1 MNVLVLSGGGQA
13 GWDMLGAMSHIQKE
27 QQSFDAY
34 IGTSVGGVIAALCS
48 VGNHAVELF
57 ETLQHVDISN
67 KPSLV
72 RCVEE
77 FGFCDSQPLMTAV
90 TKMLEDTC
98 GPEPTFKTHHER
110 FDVDLV
116 ITGVC
121 VTTQQTEYFRWD
133 THPDMKLMDAIRI
146 TCAVPILFV
155 PVKHDDRLYVDGA
168 LGDNFP
174 LEYAHR
180 TYNDTAKRVVGVSV
194 QSARTQSTCFF
205 TYVVNVIRF
214 MIDRHQPI
222 AAQVTTADEKCTVT
236 VIPLE
241 QTVSRMFDLFRNVE
255 NKRVLFDH
263 GKESAQKHLKPL
275 AIVNE

>member
-13 GWDMLGAMSHIQKE
+13 GWEMLGAMSHIQKE

-90 TKMLEDTC
+90 TKMLENTC

-110 FDVDLV
+110 FGVDLV

-133 THPDMKLMDAIRI
+133 THPDMKIMDALRI

-174 LEYAHR
+174 IEYALR
-180 TYNDTAKRVVGVSV
+180 AYKDTAQRVVGVSV

-205 TYVVNVIRF
+205 TYVVNVLRF
-214 MIDRHQPI
+214 LVDRHQPLPEN
-222 AAQVTTADEKCTVT
+222 ALSADEKCK
-236 VIPLE
+236 VIIVPLE

-255 NKRVLFDH
+255 NKQTMFDQ
-263 GKESAQKHLKPL
+263 GKESAQKAFKTV
-275 AIVNE
+275 ADCK

>member
-13 GWDMLGAMSHIQKE
+13 GWDMLGAINHIQE
-27 QQSFDAY
+27 EIPSFDAY
-34 IGTSVGGVIAALCS
+34 VGTSVGGVIATLCS
-48 VGNHAVELF
+48 VGFHAVELF

-77 FGFCDSQPLMTAV
+77 FGLCDSQPLMNSV
-90 TKMLEDTC
+90 TKLLEDKC

-110 FDVDLV
+110 FGVDLV

-174 LEYAHR
+174 IEYALR
-180 TYNDTAKRVVGVSV
+180 TYKDTAKRVVGVTV
-194 QSARTQSTCFF
+194 QTARMQPTCFF
-205 TYVVNVIRF
+205 TYVVNVLRF
-214 MIDRHQPI
+214 LSDRHQSLT
-222 AAQVTTADEKCTVT
+222 AKVTTADDNCTVT
-236 VIPLE
+236 VVPLE
-241 QTVSRMFDLFRNVE
+241 QAVSRMFDLFRNVE
-255 NKRVLFDH
+255 NKRVMFDH
-263 GKESAQKHLKPL
+263 GKETAQKHLKPL
-275 AIVNE
+275 PIVNE

>member
-13 GWDMLGAMSHIQKE
+13 GWDMLGAINHIQE
-27 QQSFDAY
+27 EIPSFDAY
-34 IGTSVGGVIAALCS
+34 VGTSVGGIIATLCS
-48 VGNHAVELF
+48 VGFHAVELF

-77 FGFCDSQPLMTAV
+77 FGLCDSQPLVNSV
-90 TKMLEDTC
+90 TKLLEDKC

-110 FDVDLV
+110 FGVDLV

-174 LEYAHR
+174 IEYALR
-180 TYNDTAKRVVGVSV
+180 TYKDTAKRVVGVTV
-194 QSARTQSTCFF
+194 QPARMQPTCFF
-205 TYVVNVIRF
+205 TYVVNVLRF
-214 MIDRHQPI
+214 LIDRHQSLT
-222 AAQVTTADEKCTVT
+222 AKVTTADDNCTVT
-236 VIPLE
+236 VVPLE
-241 QTVSRMFDLFRNVE
+241 QAVSRMFDLFRNVE
-255 NKRVLFDH
+255 NKRVMFDH
-263 GKESAQKHLKPL
+263 GKETAQKHLKPL
-275 AIVNE
+275 PIVNE

>member
-13 GWDMLGAMSHIQKE
+13 GWEMLGAMSHIQKE

-90 TKMLEDTC
+90 TKMLENTC

-110 FDVDLV
+110 FGVDLV

-121 VTTQQTEYFRWD
+121 VTTQQSEYFRWD
-133 THPDMKLMDAIRI
+133 THPDMKIMDALRI

-174 LEYAHR
+174 IEYALR
-180 TYNDTAKRVVGVSV
+180 TYKDTAQRVVGVSV
-194 QSARTQSTCFF
+194 QPARTQSTCFF
-205 TYVVNVIRF
+205 TYVVNVLRF
-214 MIDRHQPI
+214 LVERHQPLPEN
-222 AAQVTTADEKCTVT
+222 ALSADEKCK
-236 VIPLE
+236 VIIVPLE

-255 NKRVLFDH
+255 NKQTMFDQ
-263 GKESAQKHLKPL
+263 GKESAQKAFKTV
-275 AIVNE
+275 ADCK

>member
-174 LEYAHR
+174 LEYALR
-180 TYNDTAKRVVGVSV
+180 KYKDTARHVVGVSV
-194 QSARTQSTCFF
+194 QPARTQSTCFF
-205 TYVVNVIRF
+205 TYVVNVLRF
-214 MIDRHQPI
+214 LVDRHQPPLTNTLS
-222 AAQVTTADEKCTVT
+222 ADDKCKVTIV
-236 VIPLE
+236 PLE
-241 QTVSRMFDLFRNVE
+241 QTVARMFDLFRNVE
-255 NKRVLFDH
+255 NKQTMFDQ
-263 GKESAQKHLKPL
+263 GKESAQKAFKTV
-275 AIVNE
+275 ADCK

>member
-1 MNVLVLSGGGQA
+1 MNVIVLSGGGQA
-13 GWDMLGAMSHIQKE
+13 GWDMLGAISQIQE
-27 QQSFDAY
+27 EIPSFDAY
-34 IGTSVGGVIAALCS
+34 VGTSVGGVIAALCS
-48 VGNHAVELF
+48 VGFHAVELF

-77 FGFCDSQPLMTAV
+77 FGFCDSQPLMKSV
-90 TKMLEDTC
+90 TKLLEDKC
-98 GPEPTFKTHHER
+98 GPDPTFKTHHER
-110 FDVDLV
+110 FGADLV

-146 TCAVPILFV
+146 TCSVPILFV

-174 LEYAHR
+174 IKYALR
-180 TYNDTAKRVVGVSV
+180 TYKETAERVVGLSV

-205 TYVVNVIRF
+205 TYVVNVLRF
-214 MIDRHQPI
+214 LVDRHQPTD
-222 AAQVTTADEKCTVT
+222 VCADEKCAVT
-236 VIPLE
+236 IIPLE
-241 QTVSRMFDLFRNVE
+241 QTVARMFDLFRNVE
-255 NKRVLFDH
+255 NKRDMFDR

>member
-13 GWDMLGAMSHIQKE
+13 GWDMLGAISQIQE
-27 QQSFDAY
+27 EIPSFDAY
-34 IGTSVGGVIAALCS
+34 VGTSVGGVIAALCS
-48 VGNHAVELF
+48 VGFHAVELF

-77 FGFCDSQPLMTAV
+77 FGFCDSQPLMKSV
-90 TKMLEDTC
+90 TKLLENKC
-98 GPEPTFKTHHER
+98 GPDPTFKTHHER
-110 FDVDLV
+110 FGADLV

-146 TCAVPILFV
+146 TCSVPILFV

-174 LEYAHR
+174 IKYALR
-180 TYNDTAKRVVGVSV
+180 TYKETAERVVGVSV

-205 TYVVNVIRF
+205 TYVVNVLRF
-214 MIDRHQPI
+214 LVDRHQPTD
-222 AAQVTTADEKCTVT
+222 VSADEKCTVT
-236 VIPLE
+236 VIPLK
-241 QTVSRMFDLFRNVE
+241 QAVARMFDLFRNVE
-255 NKRVLFDH
+255 NKRVMFDQ

-275 AIVNE
+275 PIVDE